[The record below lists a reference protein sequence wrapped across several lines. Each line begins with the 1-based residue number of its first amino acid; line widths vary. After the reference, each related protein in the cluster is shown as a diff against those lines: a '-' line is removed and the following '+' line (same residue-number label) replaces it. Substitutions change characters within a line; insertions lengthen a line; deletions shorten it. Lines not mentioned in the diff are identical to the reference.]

1 MNQHKNIRFLQTLD
15 IFFQVCQEVVRDSE
29 SAERQK
35 CHCLGVTNTAIQN
48 SLSLY
53 GFSSSAAR
61 PSLDGSFDLMFDCNA
76 SNICYIT
83 RLKPSY

>member
-35 CHCLGVTNTAIQN
+35 CHCLGVTKKYGNPKQSF
-48 SLSLY
+48 SLRFLFKRGKTY
-53 GFSSSAAR
+53 NC
-61 PSLDGSFDLMFDCNA
+61 SLDGSFDLMFDCNA
-76 SNICYIT
+76 SNKSVI
-83 RLKPSY
+83 